1 MIDITEINEEQTKKD
16 IIINGIMRS
25 KGIYCLVAN
34 AKVGKSMLALQLSD
48 SLANNK
54 KFLGQDVM
62 PSPVLYITTECDKGQ
77 IKDRCNL
84 LGITFPKG
92 KFFIIDRNGEGDINL
107 KNNEWQIKDFA
118 EKYNGK
124 VMIID
129 MLKDI
134 NLGIGYDM
142 NSYQDINQLMMFKL
156 RELSEKYNLTI
167 LFTHHLNK
175 QGKTL
180 GSTAFD
186 ASPDGVITLTEDKND
201 KSLIKFK
208 MINRDFQELDIQLK
222 KSKNQVF
229 NVINPIDSDELDYNL
244 IELIKYVAKM
254 GETDFTCTDVINK
267 LGLKTTAKRLGRLI
281 ASNIDIL
288 KEEGLH
294 ISESRSSDKRIKHAK
309 YEEPIN
315 ENE

>member
-1 MIDITEINEEQTKKD
+1 MIDITEITEEQTKKD

-34 AKVGKSMLALQLSD
+34 AKVGKSMMSLQLSD
-48 SLANNK
+48 SLANK
-54 KFLGQDVM
+54 KQFLGQDVM
-62 PSPVLYITTECDKGQ
+62 SSPILYITTECDKGQ

-92 KFFIIDRNGEGDINL
+92 KFFIIDRNGEGNINL
-107 KNNEWQIKDFA
+107 KDNEWKIKQFVED
-118 EKYNGK
+118 YNGK

-129 MLKDI
+129 MLKDVD
-134 NLGIGYDM
+134 LGIGYDM

-156 RELSEKYNLTI
+156 RELAEKYNLAI

-208 MINRDFQELDIQLK
+208 MINRDFSQLDIQLK

-229 NVINPIDSDELDYNL
+229 NVIEPVEDNELDYNL
-244 IELIKYVAKM
+244 IELIKYVAKI
-254 GETDFTCTDVINK
+254 GETDFTCTEVINNI
-267 LGLKTTAKRLGRLI
+267 GLKTTAKRLGRLI
-281 ASNIDIL
+281 ASN
-288 KEEGLH
+288 KELLAKEGLY
-294 ISESRSSDKRIKHAK
+294 ITPSRSSDKRIKHAR

>member
-1 MIDITEINEEQTKKD
+1 MIDINEITEEQTKKD

-34 AKVGKSMLALQLSD
+34 AKVGKSMLSLQLSD
-48 SLANNK
+48 SLANEK
-54 KFLGQDVM
+54 QFLGQDVM
-62 PSPVLYITTECDKGQ
+62 SSPVLYITTECDKGQ
-77 IKDRCNL
+77 IKDRCTL

-92 KFFIIDRNGEGDINL
+92 KFFIIDRNGEGNINL
-107 KNNEWQIKDFA
+107 KDNKWKIKQFVED
-118 EKYNGK
+118 YNDK

-129 MLKDI
+129 MLKDVD
-134 NLGIGYDM
+134 LGIGYDM

-156 RELSEKYNLTI
+156 KELAEKYNLAI
-167 LFTHHLNK
+167 FFTHHLNK

-208 MINRDFQELDIQLK
+208 MINRDFSQLDIQLK

-229 NVINPIDSDELDYNL
+229 NVIEPVEDNELDYNL
-244 IELIKYVAKM
+244 IELIKYVAKI
-254 GETDFTCTDVINK
+254 GETDFTCTEVINNI
-267 LGLKTTAKRLGRLI
+267 GLKTTAKRLGRLI
-281 ASNIDIL
+281 ASN
-288 KEEGLH
+288 KELLAKEGLY
-294 ISESRSSDKRIKHAK
+294 ITPSRSSDKRIKHAK